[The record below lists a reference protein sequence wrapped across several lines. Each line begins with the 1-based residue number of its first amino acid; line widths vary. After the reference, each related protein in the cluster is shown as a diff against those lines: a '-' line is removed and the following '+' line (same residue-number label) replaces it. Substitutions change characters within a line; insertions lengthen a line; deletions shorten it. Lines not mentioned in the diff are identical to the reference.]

1 MSDYIPHGDFE
12 FNIFQ
17 GNLITNTQTNVTAWG
32 ILAADVT
39 ALVAFQT
46 TWVTAFNKANNKFN
60 RTSADVQAKDDARAA
75 FEKALRNFVA
85 QWLLHNAKVPNSERE
100 RMGIPVHS
108 TTHTQ
113 VAAPTSSPV
122 GNIDFSVRLQ
132 HTIHISDENSVGS
145 KAKPEGVHGCEVWMK
160 IGDTPPVDASELTYI
175 ATTTHTPHIRNFE
188 GADGKKT
195 VHYWLRWVNTTGKQ
209 GPWSSN
215 ISAIVAM

>member
-1 MSDYIPHGDFE
+1 MPDYIPSNDLE
-12 FNIFQ
+12 FNIYS
-17 GNLITNTQTNVTAWG
+17 GNLLTITQANVSPWG

-39 ALVAFQT
+39 ALAALQT
-46 TWVTAFNKANNKFN
+46 IFAAALAKANNKLN

-85 QWLLHNAKVPNSERE
+85 QWLAHNAKVPNSERE
-100 RMGIPVHS
+100 RMGIPVHATS
-108 TTHTQ
+108 RTP

-132 HTIHISDENSVGS
+132 HTIHIADEGSAGS
-145 KAKPEGVHGCEVWMK
+145 KAKPDGVHGCEVWMK
-160 IGDTPPVDASELTYI
+160 IGDTPPVNASELTYI
-175 ATTTHTPHIRNFE
+175 ATTTHTPHVKTFD
-188 GADGKKT
+188 GTDGGKK

-215 ISAIVAM
+215 ISALVAV